1 MCEIIM
7 VDLNLAKVC
16 YQIDK
21 SELISN
27 VSLSLTSG
35 DWFVIAGRNGSGK
48 STLLRLMAGLLQPT
62 SGEIL
67 LNAKKYC
74 HHSNLNKKLSVMS
87 QKSELIS
94 NLTVIELVRLG
105 RYPHIP
111 AWKFSLSPKDHEAV
125 EYAIDFVGLNQYSS
139 RAIDTLSG
147 GERQRAFLALALAND
162 GSILFLDEPTNH
174 LDIVAQRQVLDLL
187 NKLTKE
193 GKIIVS
199 VLHDLNHIA
208 KYATK
213 LALIREGCLFKFG
226 SLENIYTSSNLT
238 TTFGLNIE
246 VVEFNHCRSA
256 IY

>member
-1 MCEIIM
+1 MAIKELLSKYTKNFKKISASSQ
-7 VDLNLAKVC
+7 DDENL
-16 YQIDK
+16 
-21 SELISN
+21 LIFKKFYIFFS
-27 VSLSLTSG
+27 VL
-35 DWFVIAGRNGSGK
+35 FVIVSIFVSYAYFQKN
-48 STLLRLMAGLLQPT
+48 
-62 SGEIL
+62 E
-67 LNAKKYC
+67 
-74 HHSNLNKKLSVMS
+74 HSNLNKRLSVMS

-111 AWKFSLSPKDHEAV
+111 AWKFTLSAKDHEAV
-125 EYAIDFVGLNQYSS
+125 EYAIDFVGLNQYGY

-147 GERQRAFLALALAND
+147 GERQRAFLALALAQN

-174 LDIVAQRQVLDLL
+174 LDIVSQRQILELL

-193 GKIIVS
+193 GKIIVT
-199 VLHDLNHIA
+199 VLHDLNHMA

-213 LALIREGCLFKFG
+213 LALLREGCLFKFG
-226 SLENIYTSSNLT
+226 SLETVYTSLNLT

>member
-1 MCEIIM
+1 MI
-7 VDLNLAKVC
+7 DLNLSKVC
-16 YQIDK
+16 YQIDQ

-62 SGEIL
+62 SGQIH
-67 LNAKKYC
+67 LNRKKYC
-74 HHSNLNKKLSVMS
+74 EYSNLNKRLSVMS

-111 AWKFSLSPKDHEAV
+111 AWKFTLSAKDYEAV
-125 EYAIDFVGLNQYSS
+125 EYAIDFVGLNQYGY

-147 GERQRAFLALALAND
+147 GERQRAFLALALAQN

-174 LDIVAQRQVLDLL
+174 LDIVSQRQILELL

-193 GKIIVS
+193 GKIIVT
-199 VLHDLNHIA
+199 VLHDLNHMA

-213 LALIREGCLFKFG
+213 LALLREGCLFKFG
-226 SLENIYTSSNLT
+226 SLETVYTSLNLT

-246 VVEFNHCRSA
+246 VVEFYHCLSA

>member
-1 MCEIIM
+1 MCVIIM

-62 SGEIL
+62 SGEIF
-67 LNAKKYC
+67 LNTKKYC

-139 RAIDTLSG
+139 RAVDTLSG
-147 GERQRAFLALALAND
+147 GERQRAFLALALAKD

-174 LDIVAQRQVLDLL
+174 LDIVAQRQILDLL
-187 NKLTKE
+187 NKLIKE

-199 VLHDLNHIA
+199 VLHDLNHMA

-213 LALIREGCLFKFG
+213 LALLREGCLFKFG